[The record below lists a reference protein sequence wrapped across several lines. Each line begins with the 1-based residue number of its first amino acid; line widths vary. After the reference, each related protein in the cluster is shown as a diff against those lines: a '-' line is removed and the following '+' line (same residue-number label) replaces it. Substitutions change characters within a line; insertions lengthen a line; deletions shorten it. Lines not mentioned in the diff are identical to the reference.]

1 MKSELLETVFQQR
14 CSTARGTA
22 GLSFTYH
29 LSFIL
34 PVLKSFYSI
43 ESKIGSL
50 MTSICLFDS
59 VIHL

>member
-14 CSTARGTA
+14 CSTPRGTA
-22 GLSFTYH
+22 GLSFTYC

-34 PVLKSFYSI
+34 LVLKSFYSI

-50 MTSICLFDS
+50 MTFICLFDS